1 MGGFRYKMYENFRQ
15 YTTLHCEVDEDTIE
29 DMFADSNGNFEAFEE
44 MVREHCYCNYEDDSY
59 DRDYDDTDDYDNEL
73 SNGFYE
79 NLKEYFE
86 QMKGERQEEDGAF
99 IGEL

>member
-1 MGGFRYKMYENFRQ
+1 MYENFRQ